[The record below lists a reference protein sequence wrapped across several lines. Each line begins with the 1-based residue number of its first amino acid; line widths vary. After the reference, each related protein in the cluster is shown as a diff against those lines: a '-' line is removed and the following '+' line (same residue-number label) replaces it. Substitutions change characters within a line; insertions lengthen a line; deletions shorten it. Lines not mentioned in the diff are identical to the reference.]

1 MELTATALMGL
12 LLAAFYFSLSTATLV
27 QANKANPKDMPNIV
41 FGSVFLT
48 FAVVLAIMTGR
59 AVFMI

>member
-1 MELTATALMGL
+1 MGL

-59 AVFMI
+59 AVFMV